1 MALTHYGYYPSGPVG
16 TPRDG
21 PQTVW
26 PGSSENTPPTDQST
40 TTIDPGGLRSVSP
53 TGHEPFVALQ
63 EPPTEP
69 FGVCTL

>member
-26 PGSSENTPPTDQST
+26 PGSSENTH
-40 TTIDPGGLRSVSP
+40 
-53 TGHEPFVALQ
+53 HEPSQRIRPDPVRTRSRACKDRKGREVYSDAHFPQAK
-63 EPPTEP
+63 
-69 FGVCTL
+69 